1 MRLNRKATSVSSDLI
16 RVRKGLEM
24 IETIRDLQALRN
36 RVATWKRA
44 GLRVGFVPTMG
55 NLHAGHYS
63 LVEIAKRHADR
74 VVASVFVNPT
84 QFGPNEDFARYPRTP
99 EQDAA
104 GLEAA
109 GCDALWLPSVEAM
122 YPFGTE
128 GAVRMHVPNVGD
140 TLEGAHRPGHFDGV
154 ATVVA
159 RLFNQVQADVAVF
172 GRKDYQQLAV
182 IRAMARD
189 LAFAV
194 EIVAAPTLR
203 EADGLAMSSRN
214 QYLGADDR
222 PRAATI
228 HRVLRDM
235 REAHLAGAPRAV
247 VQAQAAEQL
256 RQAGF
261 VVDYA
266 TLRRPDLS
274 EPLDG
279 EAGPKVAL
287 VAARL
292 GATRL
297 IDNLEF

>member
-1 MRLNRKATSVSSDLI
+1 
-16 RVRKGLEM
+16 M
-24 IETIRDLQALRN
+24 IEIFTELARLRD
-36 RVATWKRA
+36 RVGEWKRA

-55 NLHAGHYS
+55 NLHAGHHS

-84 QFGPNEDFARYPRTP
+84 QFGPNEDFSRYPRTP

-109 GCDALWLPSVEAM
+109 GCDVLWLPSVEAM

-189 LAFAV
+189 LAFAL

-214 QYLGADDR
+214 QYLSAQERPVAATIFRTLRAMRDAALAGR
-222 PRAATI
+222 PRAEIVAAAEAG
-228 HRVLRDM
+228 LR
-235 REAHLAGAPRAV
+235 AAGFAPDYAV
-247 VQAQAAEQL
+247 V
-256 RQAGF
+256 
-261 VVDYA
+261 
-266 TLRRPDLS
+266 RRPDLS
-274 EPLDG
+274 EPHDG
-279 EAGPKVAL
+279 ESGPRVAL

-292 GATRL
+292 GRTRL
-297 IDNLEF
+297 IDNLEFDLGGSAG